1 MTGGTRDV
9 AVRLAEA
16 SDEELARLL
25 LARAVSPGV
34 DWRDLFDAAESLLSE
49 AALARADFGTGVW
62 PAVGLVVYVAP
73 ILAFVMLLTVLIS
86 TLVRRSRA
94 NRSQ

>member
-1 MTGGTRDV
+1 MSKTSRGDDV
-9 AVRLAEA
+9 PVRPIDRILA
-16 SDEELARLL
+16 
-25 LARAVSPGV
+25 
-34 DWRDLFDAAESLLSE
+34 FMSLGLIALSIICFF
-49 AALARADFGTGVW
+49 AIMIATPAGADFGTGIW